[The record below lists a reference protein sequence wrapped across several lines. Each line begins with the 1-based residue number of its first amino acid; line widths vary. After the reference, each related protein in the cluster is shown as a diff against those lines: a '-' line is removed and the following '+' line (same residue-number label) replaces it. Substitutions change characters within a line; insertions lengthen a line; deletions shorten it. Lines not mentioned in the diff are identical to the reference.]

1 MIVKA
6 LENQVKKHY
15 LEIPYDIDLVN
26 NFIDDFLNGKLEKI
40 KS

>member
-1 MIVKA
+1 MMLKA
-6 LENQVKKHY
+6 LENEIKKYY

-26 NFIDDFLNGKLEKI
+26 IFIDDFLKGKLEKI